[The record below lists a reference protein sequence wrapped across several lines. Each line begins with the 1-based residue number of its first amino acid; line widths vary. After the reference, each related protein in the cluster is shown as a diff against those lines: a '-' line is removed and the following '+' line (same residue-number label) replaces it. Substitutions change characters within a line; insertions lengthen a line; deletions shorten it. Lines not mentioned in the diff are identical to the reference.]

1 MKERSGRADHRA
13 ETRAKLRE
21 SLIRL
26 LKASGSSK
34 AELADALGVSRA
46 AVSNWTEGTCSVD
59 IGYLPGL
66 CDYFEVTA
74 DELLGRS
81 RCASLLP
88 DEEHLLDVYR
98 RLPEPARFN
107 LRQIGRLILWSVAY
121 PDPPV
126 EDG

>member
-1 MKERSGRADHRA
+1 MKGSSEKVDRRR

-26 LKASGSSK
+26 LNASGSSK

-59 IGYLPGL
+59 IGYLPGI
-66 CDYFEVTA
+66 CDHFGVTA

-81 RCASLLP
+81 LSSPLLP
-88 DEEHLLDVYR
+88 DEKHLLDVYR

-107 LRQIGRLILWSVAY
+107 LRQIGRLILWSIAG
-121 PDPPV
+121 PDPP
-126 EDG
+126 EENG